1 MTKKELAQ
9 SICNLVGESNIRT
22 IANCY
27 TRVRL
32 TVKDPEKMRRE
43 ELKKLEGVLGVIE
56 EGSHVQLVLGPG
68 TAAAVAQLMSD
79 MTQIKSEEVD
89 EAVLLKEENRAKNNV
104 PYKNMLK
111 KIANIFIPIIPA
123 FIACGLVVAVYESSY
138 VFFPGF
144 QDTDFGKIMSA
155 LAYSVFTILPIIV
168 GYNTSKEFGGSP
180 IIGAVLASILNSSS
194 LAGVQLF
201 HVSITPGRGGVISVL
216 IIAYVAVLLEK
227 QLQKVIPDFLDMFLR
242 PLITVCV
249 MTFVGLMVFQ
259 PIGGFISETIGAFV
273 SFIIYKVPVLA
284 GLASAIY
291 LPLVMTGMHHGLIA
305 VNTQLI
311 ADFGVTYLLPV
322 TCMAGA
328 GQVGAAFYVYLKTK
342 NQRLKKTIKNALPVG
357 MLGIGEPLMWGCTI
371 PLGKPFIA
379 SCIGGGIGGSVM
391 AVMKVAAKVPE
402 LSGIPLAF
410 ITTRFPLYFV
420 GLFASYAAG
429 FIVCRLM
436 GFTDPED

>member
-32 TVKDPEKMRRE
+32 TVKDPGNIKRE

-56 EGSHVQLVLGPG
+56 EGSHVQVVLGPG

-155 LAYSVFTILPIIV
+155 LAYLISDADAQFLCGHRPEGKCETFQSEKDWHIS
-168 GYNTSKEFGGSP
+168 TE
-180 IIGAVLASILNSSS
+180 S
-194 LAGVQLF
+194 L
-201 HVSITPGRGGVISVL
+201 
-216 IIAYVAVLLEK
+216 
-227 QLQKVIPDFLDMFLR
+227 
-242 PLITVCV
+242 
-249 MTFVGLMVFQ
+249 
-259 PIGGFISETIGAFV
+259 FI
-273 SFIIYKVPVLA
+273 
-284 GLASAIY
+284 
-291 LPLVMTGMHHGLIA
+291 
-305 VNTQLI
+305 
-311 ADFGVTYLLPV
+311 
-322 TCMAGA
+322 
-328 GQVGAAFYVYLKTK
+328 
-342 NQRLKKTIKNALPVG
+342 
-357 MLGIGEPLMWGCTI
+357 
-371 PLGKPFIA
+371 
-379 SCIGGGIGGSVM
+379 
-391 AVMKVAAKVPE
+391 VMKLVRVGE
-402 LSGIPLAF
+402 LNA
-410 ITTRFPLYFV
+410 
-420 GLFASYAAG
+420 
-429 FIVCRLM
+429 
-436 GFTDPED
+436 

>member
-56 EGSHVQLVLGPG
+56 EGSHVQVVLGPG

-201 HVSITPGRGGVISVL
+201 HVSITPGRG
-216 IIAYVAVLLEK
+216 
-227 QLQKVIPDFLDMFLR
+227 LR
-242 PLITVCV
+242 STGPL
-249 MTFVGLMVFQ
+249 TF
-259 PIGGFISETIGAFV
+259 I
-273 SFIIYKVPVLA
+273 
-284 GLASAIY
+284 
-291 LPLVMTGMHHGLIA
+291 
-305 VNTQLI
+305 
-311 ADFGVTYLLPV
+311 
-322 TCMAGA
+322 
-328 GQVGAAFYVYLKTK
+328 
-342 NQRLKKTIKNALPVG
+342 
-357 MLGIGEPLMWGCTI
+357 
-371 PLGKPFIA
+371 
-379 SCIGGGIGGSVM
+379 
-391 AVMKVAAKVPE
+391 
-402 LSGIPLAF
+402 
-410 ITTRFPLYFV
+410 
-420 GLFASYAAG
+420 
-429 FIVCRLM
+429 
-436 GFTDPED
+436 

>member
-1 MTKKELAQ
+1 
-9 SICNLVGESNIRT
+9 
-22 IANCY
+22 
-27 TRVRL
+27 
-32 TVKDPEKMRRE
+32 
-43 ELKKLEGVLGVIE
+43 
-56 EGSHVQLVLGPG
+56 
-68 TAAAVAQLMSD
+68 

-201 HVSITPGRGGVISVL
+201 Q
-216 IIAYVAVLLEK
+216 VLLEK

-379 SCIGGGIGGSVM
+379 SCIGGGIGGSIM

>member
-32 TVKDPEKMRRE
+32 TVKDPEKMKRE

-79 MTQIKSEEVD
+79 MTHIKSEEVD

-104 PYKNMLK
+104 PCKNMLK

-180 IIGAVLASILNSSS
+180 IIGAVSGLYTEQFI
-194 LAGVQLF
+194 
-201 HVSITPGRGGVISVL
+201 PGRGT
-216 IIAYVAVLLEK
+216 AV
-227 QLQKVIPDFLDMFLR
+227 P
-242 PLITVCV
+242 CV
-249 MTFVGLMVFQ
+249 HY
-259 PIGGFISETIGAFV
+259 PR
-273 SFIIYKVPVLA
+273 
-284 GLASAIY
+284 
-291 LPLVMTGMHHGLIA
+291 TGRRDIRTDYCL
-305 VNTQLI
+305 
-311 ADFGVTYLLPV
+311 
-322 TCMAGA
+322 C
-328 GQVGAAFYVYLKTK
+328 
-342 NQRLKKTIKNALPVG
+342 
-357 MLGIGEPLMWGCTI
+357 
-371 PLGKPFIA
+371 
-379 SCIGGGIGGSVM
+379 GS
-391 AVMKVAAKVPE
+391 
-402 LSGIPLAF
+402 
-410 ITTRFPLYFV
+410 
-420 GLFASYAAG
+420 AAG
-429 FIVCRLM
+429 ETASKSHT
-436 GFTDPED
+436 GFPGHVPAAADYGLCHDLCGPDGISAHRRFHIGDHRSLCQLYHL

>member
-32 TVKDPEKMRRE
+32 TVKDPEKMKRE

-56 EGSHVQLVLGPG
+56 EGSNVQLVLGPG

-79 MTQIKSEEVD
+79 MTHIKSEEVD

-104 PYKNMLK
+104 PCKNMLK

-168 GYNTSKEFGGSP
+168 GYNTSKKFGGSP

-216 IIAYVAVLLEK
+216 IIAYVAGLLEK

-259 PIGGFISETIGAFV
+259 PIGGFISETI
-273 SFIIYKVPVLA
+273 
-284 GLASAIY
+284 
-291 LPLVMTGMHHGLIA
+291 
-305 VNTQLI
+305 
-311 ADFGVTYLLPV
+311 
-322 TCMAGA
+322 
-328 GQVGAAFYVYLKTK
+328 
-342 NQRLKKTIKNALPVG
+342 
-357 MLGIGEPLMWGCTI
+357 EPLS
-371 PLGKPFIA
+371 A
-379 SCIGGGIGGSVM
+379 S
-391 AVMKVAAKVPE
+391 
-402 LSGIPLAF
+402 LSIRCLCWP
-410 ITTRFPLYFV
+410 V
-420 GLFASYAAG
+420 
-429 FIVCRLM
+429 
-436 GFTDPED
+436 

>member
-259 PIGGFISETIGAFV
+259 PIRRFHIGDHRSLCQALSSIGAC
-273 SFIIYKVPVLA
+273 A
-284 GLASAIY
+284 GRSGLSHLSASGNDGNAPWADSGQHPAYSGFRRHLSAACY
-291 LPLVMTGMHHGLIA
+291 LYGRSGT
-305 VNTQLI
+305 
-311 ADFGVTYLLPV
+311 
-322 TCMAGA
+322 
-328 GQVGAAFYVYLKTK
+328 
-342 NQRLKKTIKNALPVG
+342 
-357 MLGIGEPLMWGCTI
+357 
-371 PLGKPFIA
+371 
-379 SCIGGGIGGSVM
+379 GGSCVLRIF
-391 AVMKVAAKVPE
+391 KDKEPE
-402 LSGIPLAF
+402 
-410 ITTRFPLYFV
+410 TEK
-420 GLFASYAAG
+420 
-429 FIVCRLM
+429 
-436 GFTDPED
+436 DH

>member
-1 MTKKELAQ
+1 
-9 SICNLVGESNIRT
+9 
-22 IANCY
+22 
-27 TRVRL
+27 
-32 TVKDPEKMRRE
+32 
-43 ELKKLEGVLGVIE
+43 
-56 EGSHVQLVLGPG
+56 
-68 TAAAVAQLMSD
+68 
-79 MTQIKSEEVD
+79 
-89 EAVLLKEENRAKNNV
+89 
-104 PYKNMLK
+104 
-111 KIANIFIPIIPA
+111 
-123 FIACGLVVAVYESSY
+123 
-138 VFFPGF
+138 
-144 QDTDFGKIMSA
+144 
-155 LAYSVFTILPIIV
+155 
-168 GYNTSKEFGGSP
+168 
-180 IIGAVLASILNSSS
+180 
-194 LAGVQLF
+194 
-201 HVSITPGRGGVISVL
+201 
-216 IIAYVAVLLEK
+216 
-227 QLQKVIPDFLDMFLR
+227 MFLR

-379 SCIGGGIGGSVM
+379 SCIGGGIGGSIM

>member
-32 TVKDPEKMRRE
+32 TVKDPGNIKRE

-56 EGSHVQLVLGPG
+56 EGSHVQVVLGPG

-379 SCIGGGIGGSVM
+379 SCIGGGSVM